1 MRIETGGAAFPH
13 PDGYLNANGD
23 LVFHENT
30 GMTLR
35 DYFAAQALP
44 AVIAISNNQS
54 IINDTDLAYTY
65 ADAMLAER
73 AKAQSAQEK

>member
-13 PDGYLNANGD
+13 PDGYLNVNGD

-35 DYFAAQALP
+35 DYFAAKALATDCASTSSP
-44 AVIAISNNQS
+44 PQRAAWAYS
-54 IINDTDLAYTY
+54 I

-73 AKAQSAQEK
+73 AKAQSSQDGV